1 MSKIILASGSPR
13 RKILLEQLGLS
24 FDIIVSNTDEVI
36 DPMLSPSELVI
47 QLSKQKAADVA
58 KNLEGDFVVLG
69 ADTIVVYKDK
79 VLGKPKDR
87 EEAKAMLTM
96 LQGNMHEVYTGI
108 TLIQTKNHLIKVG
121 YERTEVYMRPLS
133 SSIIDAYTNTRE
145 PMDKAGA
152 YGIQGVG
159 AVLIDKVCGD
169 YNNVVGLPLKLLS
182 ILLKEMDVDIFE
194 NYTFPR

>member
-96 LQGNMHEVYTGI
+96 LQGNMHEV
-108 TLIQTKNHLIKVG
+108 
-121 YERTEVYMRPLS
+121 
-133 SSIIDAYTNTRE
+133 
-145 PMDKAGA
+145 
-152 YGIQGVG
+152 
-159 AVLIDKVCGD
+159 
-169 YNNVVGLPLKLLS
+169 
-182 ILLKEMDVDIFE
+182 
-194 NYTFPR
+194 

>member
-1 MSKIILASGSPR
+1 MSKIILASSSPR
-13 RKILLEQLGLS
+13 RKMLLEQIGLS
-24 FDIIVSNTDEVI
+24 FEIIVSNADEVV

-58 KNLEGDFVVLG
+58 KNLEGDFIVIG

-87 EEAKAMLTM
+87 EEAKTMLTM
-96 LQGNMHEVYTGI
+96 LQGNIHEVYTGI

-121 YERTEVYMRPLS
+121 YERTEVHMRSLS
-133 SSIIDAYTNTRE
+133 PSTIDAYINTKE

-152 YGIQGVG
+152 YGIQGIG
-159 AVLIDKVCGD
+159 AVLIDKICGD
-169 YNNVVGLPLKLLS
+169 YNNVVGLPLTLLS
-182 ILLKEMDVDIFE
+182 VLLEEMNINIFE
-194 NYTFPR
+194 NYTFF